1 MKEPTT
7 RLRISLV
14 DIEPRI
20 WRRVEV
26 PLAMTLDE
34 VHQVIQV
41 VMGWW
46 DYHLHEFQIG
56 SETYGPTFPKDE
68 YGDTED
74 ERMVPLSSIVDHGIK
89 KIRYVYDFGDDW
101 VHEISI
107 GVERIGA
114 DDIDYPVFLG
124 GENNCP
130 PEDVGG
136 PSGYQDYLEAISDPN
151 HEEHE
156 AMLKW
161 NGKDFE
167 PTFVDEARIIEK
179 IGAIATLRKY

>member
-20 WRRVEV
+20 WRRVEL
-26 PLAMTLDE
+26 PLAMTLNE

-41 VMGWW
+41 VMGWS
-46 DYHLHEFQIG
+46 DYHLHEFNIG
-56 SETYGPTFPKDE
+56 SATYGPSFPKDE
-68 YGDTED
+68 FGDTED
-74 ERMVPLSSIVDHGIK
+74 ERMLTLSSIVDQGIK
-89 KIRYVYDFGDDW
+89 KIRYVYDFGDNW

-107 GVERIGA
+107 GAKRIGA

-124 GENNCP
+124 GENSCP

-136 PSGYQDYLEAISDPN
+136 PLRYDDYLEAISDPN
-151 HEEHE
+151 HEEHG
-156 AMLKW
+156 AMLEW
-161 NGKDFE
+161 NGEDFD
-167 PTFVDEARIIEK
+167 PLFVDEARITEK
-179 IGAIATLRKY
+179 FRAIATLRKY